1 MAVNSYTRL
10 NKHVSQVG
18 ETLLTS
24 QIESNMKSY
33 LDWGLL
39 GIGSFSNVSIP
50 TSGAFGGTFD
60 KLRLVDD
67 PSYSQG
73 QIWEAARKDWV
84 WETGVYYD
92 TQPVQMR
99 SRQHALYWR
108 PRHPA
113 GNGTAYGGA
122 RTQGGE
128 DALPLILPGH
138 RCG

>member
-50 TSGAFGGTFD
+50 TSGAFGGTFPSH
-60 KLRLVDD
+60 D
-67 PSYSQG
+67 PAE
-73 QIWEAARKDWV
+73 I
-84 WETGVYYD
+84 
-92 TQPVQMR
+92 
-99 SRQHALYWR
+99 
-108 PRHPA
+108 
-113 GNGTAYGGA
+113 
-122 RTQGGE
+122 
-128 DALPLILPGH
+128 
-138 RCG
+138 